1 MSIVFQSFTN
11 TEALSLD
18 GPSQSLVVT
27 KPSGIANGDVMYLVF
42 ASAVT
47 SAASGVLTADAAVS
61 GFTLVTSTI
70 SAAASTVRRMWVFRK
85 AVTNAGAEPA
95 DYTVSIGSANT
106 INLYA
111 ALLRVSGVNPS
122 VSEDAVGGFSG
133 DINSTTLTFPSVTTA
148 NANSSLMMIGYGRRG
163 STTAT
168 FNDGVEFVDV
178 GNDAVTGMR
187 LYVGYLTQAAAG
199 ASGAKTATLSS
210 SRENNGIIIA
220 LNEASGVLAI
230 TSITPSQ
237 IDSGESF
244 TIAGT
249 GFGSTQGLSL
259 VQIGGVTQTPTS
271 WSDSS
276 ITCTATRGS
285 QSMGNATLTIYK
297 M

>member
-1 MSIVFQSFTN
+1 
-11 TEALSLD
+11 
-18 GPSQSLVVT
+18 
-27 KPSGIANGDVMYLVF
+27 
-42 ASAVT
+42 
-47 SAASGVLTADAAVS
+47 
-61 GFTLVTSTI
+61 
-70 SAAASTVRRMWVFRK
+70 MWVFRK

-95 DYTVSIGSANT
+95 DYTVSLGSANT
-106 INLYA
+106 VDLYA
-111 ALLRVSGVNPS
+111 ALVRVSGVNPS
-122 VSEDAVGGFSG
+122 VSEDAVGSFSG
-133 DINSTTLTFPSVTTA
+133 DITSTTLTFPSVTTA

-178 GNDAVTGMR
+178 GNGAVAGMR
-187 LYVGYLTQAAAG
+187 LYVGYLTQSAAG

-244 TIAGT
+244 TITGT
-249 GFGSTQGLSL
+249 GFGATQGLSL

-285 QSMGNATLTIYK
+285 QSMGNATLTVYK